1 MPPVRRMPSHTA
13 RRRRALRVA
22 RAAAEVLRR
31 DFGAG
36 RIIVFGS
43 LARSGHFT
51 AWSDIDLAAW
61 GIPPE
66 LFYAAVARVTGLS
79 TEFKVDLL
87 DPESCS
93 ASLRERVECE
103 GQDL

>member
-1 MPPVRRMPSHTA
+1 MPPARRMADDAA

-22 RAAAEVLRR
+22 RAAAEVLRH

-36 RIIVFGS
+36 RIVVFGS

-51 AWSDIDLAAW
+51 DWSDIDLAAW
-61 GIPPE
+61 GIPAD
-66 LFYAAVARVTGLS
+66 LFYSAVARVTGLS
-79 TEFKVDLL
+79 AEFKVDLL
-87 DPESCS
+87 DPESCTP
-93 ASLRERVECE
+93 SLRERVERE